1 MNRAIL
7 NHRRNRLRHQN
18 KPCVCSGGAGG
29 FACRVLCC
37 LLALTPSWAQETN
50 IGIEPVRPSAPILWR
65 PYKPVTVPPIRL
77 NDSDRM
83 KVLIRAGKLYLTA
96 HDAIALA
103 LENNIDIENA
113 RYNPTLMAWNL
124 ERSQAG
130 GALPGVQSGSSQAS
144 SIQSGQGVLG
154 AQQAAGVSLPG
165 SRGGSGGTS
174 NATVTQV
181 GPVTPTF
188 DPSLQE
194 STAFSHTSNPEPNTI
209 LSQTSNLVRNTRSYS
224 GTYSQG
230 FTTGGSLTI
239 NYGDH
244 YVNEN
249 APLDVLNPS
258 VAPALSFSIQ
268 QNLLQG
274 LGIKLNLRNITV
286 ARMNLQDSDLNFK
299 TQVSGVVVNVLNT
312 YYSLVGDYEDQKA
325 KQNALDTAR
334 QFYDESKRR
343 FDLGALAQLDVTTAE
358 NQVAVS
364 QLALVNSQATLA
376 QQQLQLKNLIS
387 RTGPG
392 AALIADVDI
401 VPVDQLAIPATDD
414 IPPIKSL
421 VQQALANRSDL
432 IVERGNIK
440 TAEISALGTINGLL
454 PSAGVIASRSTAGLA
469 GTPKVVQF
477 PGEPPFTANPYF
489 VGGIGTGLGQVLRQ
503 DFPTESVGV
512 FFVAQVYDRA
522 ALADHA
528 IDQLN
533 LRQQQLITAKDMN
546 QAQVDVTNS
555 VVALRQARAR
565 YEAAVQSRILQ
576 QQLLDAEQK
585 KFSLGASTPYNVI
598 VEQRDLAAAQ
608 SSELAARVAYQ
619 SARISLDQTTGATL
633 EANQISLAD
642 AEKGKV
648 PQTSQ
653 LPAVLPSA
661 LPN

>member
-1 MNRAIL
+1 MRQSFAIL
-7 NHRRNRLRHQN
+7 
-18 KPCVCSGGAGG
+18 
-29 FACRVLCC
+29 LCC
-37 LLALTPSWAQETN
+37 LLAVAPGWAQTPA

-65 PYKPVTVPPIRL
+65 PYKPVTVPPVRL
-77 NDSDRM
+77 SDSDRM
-83 KVLIRAGKLYLTA
+83 KVLIRAGKLYLTV

-174 NATVTQV
+174 NATVAQV

-188 DPSLQE
+188 DPSIQE
-194 STAFSHTSNPEPNTI
+194 STAFSHTSNPQPLTT
-209 LSQTSNLVRNTRSYS
+209 LSEISNLVRGTRSYS

-230 FTTGGSLTI
+230 FATGGSLTI

-258 VAPALSFSIQ
+258 VAPALSFSVQ

-286 ARMNLQDSDLNFK
+286 ARMNLADSDLNFK
-299 TQVSGVVVNVLNT
+299 TQVAGVVVNVLNT
-312 YYSLVGDYEDQKA
+312 YYSLVGDYEDLRA
-325 KQNALDTAR
+325 KQSALDTAKR
-334 QFYDESKRR
+334 FYDESKRR

-364 QLALVNSQATLA
+364 QLAFVNSQATVA

-392 AALIADVDI
+392 AALIADVEI

-414 IPPIKSL
+414 IPPVKTL

-432 IVERGNIK
+432 IVERGNVRS
-440 TAEISALGTINGLL
+440 AEISALGTINGLL

-469 GTPKVVQF
+469 GTPKTVTLF
-477 PGEPPFTANPYF
+477 PGAPPFTANPYF

-503 DFPTESVGV
+503 DFPTEGVGV

-565 YEAAVQSRILQ
+565 YEAAVESRILQ
-576 QQLLDAEQK
+576 QQLLDAEEK

-598 VEQRDLAAAQ
+598 VEQRDLATAQ
-608 SSELAARVAYQ
+608 SSELAARVSYQ
-619 SARISLDQTTGATL
+619 SARISLDQTIGATL
-633 EANQISLAD
+633 DVNHISLTD
-642 AEKGKV
+642 AETGKI
-648 PQTSQ
+648 PQTST
-653 LPAVLPSA
+653 LPAVLPGQ
-661 LPN
+661 N

>member
-1 MNRAIL
+1 MWGQVMRVRAL
-7 NHRRNRLRHQN
+7 
-18 KPCVCSGGAGG
+18 
-29 FACRVLCC
+29 ACALVFSQL
-37 LLALTPSWAQETN
+37 LTPVRAQQTD
-50 IGIEPVRPSAPILWR
+50 IGIEPVRPSAPVFYR
-65 PYKPVTVPPIRL
+65 PYLPVTVPPIRL
-77 NDSDRM
+77 NDSVRM
-83 KVLIRAGKLYLTA
+83 KILIRAGKLYLTV

-113 RYNPTLMAWNL
+113 RYNPSLMAWNL
-124 ERSQAG
+124 ERSEAG

-144 SIQSGQGVLG
+144 SVQSGQGVLG
-154 AQQAAGVSLPG
+154 AQQAAGVSIPG

-174 NATVTQV
+174 NATVAQV

-188 DPSLQE
+188 DPSIQE
-194 STAFSHTSNPEPNTI
+194 STAFSHRSNPQSNTT
-209 LSQTSNLVRNTRSYS
+209 LSQNANIVQGVRTYS

-230 FTTGGSLTI
+230 FATGGSLTI

-244 YVNEN
+244 YLNEN
-249 APLDVLNPS
+249 AQQDVLNPS
-258 VAPALSFSIQ
+258 SAPALSFSIQ

-274 LGIKLNLRNITV
+274 LGVRLNLRNITV
-286 ARMNLQDSDLNFK
+286 ARNNLQDSDLNFK

-401 VPVDQLAIPATDD
+401 VPVDQLVIPAADD
-414 IPPIKSL
+414 IPPVKDL
-421 VQQALANRSDL
+421 VQKALANRSDL
-432 IVERGNIK
+432 IVERGNVK
-440 TAEISALGTINGLL
+440 SAEESALGTINGLL
-454 PSAGVIASRSTAGLA
+454 PSAGVLASRSTAGLS
-469 GTPKVVQF
+469 GTARIVPPFF
-477 PGEPPFTANPYF
+477 PGAPPSTANPYF
-489 VGGIGTGLGQVLRQ
+489 VGGIGTALGQVFRQ
-503 DFPTESVGV
+503 NFPTESVGV

-533 LRQQQLITAKDMN
+533 IRQQQLITAKDMN

-555 VVALRQARAR
+555 VVALRQSRAR

-576 QQLLDAEQK
+576 QQLLDAEEK
-585 KFSLGASTPYNVI
+585 KFGLGASTPYNVI
-598 VEQRDLAAAQ
+598 VEQRDLATAQ
-608 SSELAARVAYQ
+608 SSELAARIAYQ

-633 EANQISLAD
+633 EANRISLAD
-642 AEKGKV
+642 AEKGKS
-648 PQTSQ
+648 PETSR
-653 LPAVLPSA
+653 LPATLPDQ
-661 LPN
+661 N

>member
-1 MNRAIL
+1 MSVVR
-7 NHRRNRLRHQN
+7 
-18 KPCVCSGGAGG
+18 KGAGENAYSTNTLNTLTALWSRPL
-29 FACRVLCC
+29 ACALVFSQ
-37 LLALTPSWAQETN
+37 LLAAQT
-50 IGIEPVRPSAPILWR
+50 GIEPVRPSAPILYR
-65 PYKPVTVPPIRL
+65 PYLPVTVPPIRL
-77 NDSDRM
+77 GDSDRM
-83 KVLIRAGKLYLTA
+83 KILIRGGKLYLTV

-113 RYNPTLMAWNL
+113 RYNPTLQAWNL

-130 GALPGVQSGSSQAS
+130 GALPGVPSGSSQAS
-144 SIQSGQGVLG
+144 SVQSGQGVLG

-165 SRGGSGGTS
+165 ARGGSGGTT

-188 DPSLQE
+188 DPSIQE
-194 STAFSHTSNPEPNTI
+194 STAFSHRSNPEPNTL
-209 LSQTSNLVRNTRSYS
+209 LSQTSNLVQGIRTYS

-230 FTTGGSLTI
+230 FATGGSLTI

-274 LGIKLNLRNITV
+274 LGIKLNQRNITV
-286 ARMNLQDSDLNFK
+286 ARMNLADSDLNFK

-312 YYSLVGDYEDQKA
+312 YYSLVGDYEDLRA
-325 KQNALDTAR
+325 KQSTLDTAR
-334 QFYDESKRR
+334 RFYDESKRR

-364 QLALVNSQATLA
+364 QLAFVNSQATVA

-387 RTGPG
+387 RTGP
-392 AALIADVDI
+392 ANALIADVEI

-432 IVERGNIK
+432 IVERGNVK
-440 TAEISALGTINGLL
+440 SAEISALGTINGLL

-469 GTPKVVQF
+469 GTPKTVTIF
-477 PGEPPFTANPYF
+477 PGAPPTTANPYF

-533 LRQQQLITAKDMN
+533 IRQQQLITAKDMN

-576 QQLLDAEQK
+576 QQLLDAEEK

-598 VEQRDLAAAQ
+598 VEQRDLATAQ
-608 SSELAARVAYQ
+608 SAELAARVSYQ
-619 SARISLDQTTGATL
+619 SARISLDQTIGATL
-633 EANQISLAD
+633 EVNHISLAD
-642 AEKGKV
+642 AEKGKI
-648 PQTSQ
+648 PQTST
-653 LPAVLPSA
+653 LPAVLPGQ
-661 LPN
+661 N

>member
-1 MNRAIL
+1 MKTPRATPAWI
-7 NHRRNRLRHQN
+7 
-18 KPCVCSGGAGG
+18 
-29 FACRVLCC
+29 CC
-37 LLALTPSWAQETN
+37 LLAASPVWAQQPA
-50 IGIEPVRPSAPILWR
+50 IGIEPIRPSAPVLWR
-65 PYKPVTVPPIRL
+65 PYLPVEVPPARL
-77 NDSDRM
+77 GDSDRI
-83 KVLIRAGKLYLTA
+83 KILIRAGKLYLTV

-124 ERSQAG
+124 ERSEAG
-130 GALPGVQSGSSQAS
+130 GALPGVQSGSTQAS
-144 SIQSGQGVLG
+144 SVQSGQGVLG

-174 NATVTQV
+174 NATVAQV

-188 DPSLQE
+188 DPSIQE
-194 STAFSHTSNPEPNTI
+194 SSAFSHNSNPQPLTT
-209 LSQTSNLVRNTRSYS
+209 LSEITNLVRNTRSYS

-230 FTTGGSLTI
+230 FATGGSLTI

-258 VAPALSFSIQ
+258 VAPGLSFSVQ

-274 LGIKLNLRNITV
+274 LGIKLNRRNITV
-286 ARMNLQDSDLNFK
+286 AKMNLQDSDLNFK

-312 YYSLVGDYEDQKA
+312 YYSLVGDYEDMRA
-325 KQNALDTAR
+325 KQNALDTAKR
-334 QFYDESKRR
+334 FYDESKRR
-343 FDLGALAQLDVTTAE
+343 YDLGALAQLDVTTAE

-364 QLALVNSQATLA
+364 QLALVNSQAA
-376 QQQLQLKNLIS
+376 VQQQQLQLKNLIS
-387 RTGPG
+387 RTGP
-392 AALIADVDI
+392 ANALISDVDI
-401 VPVDQLAIPATDD
+401 VPVDQLLIPASDD
-414 IPPIKSL
+414 IPPVKDL
-421 VQQALANRSDL
+421 VQKALANRSDL
-432 IVERGNIK
+432 IVERGNIT

-454 PSAGVIASRSTAGLA
+454 PSAGVLASRSTQGLA
-469 GTPKVVQF
+469 GTPKIVNLPPF
-477 PGEPPFTANPYF
+477 PPFTANPYF
-489 VGGIGTGLGQVLRQ
+489 VGGIGTALGQVLRQ
-503 DFPTESVGV
+503 NFPTESVGV

-533 LRQQQLITAKDMN
+533 IRQQQLVAAKDMN

-576 QQLLDAEQK
+576 QQLLDAEEK
-585 KFSLGASTPYNVI
+585 KFNLGASTPYNVV
-598 VEQRDLAAAQ
+598 VEQRDLATAQ
-608 SSELAARVAYQ
+608 SAELAARVSYQ

-642 AEKGKV
+642 AEKGKIA
-648 PQTSQ
+648 QTSA
-653 LPAVLPSA
+653 LPAVLPGQ
-661 LPN
+661 N

>member
-1 MNRAIL
+1 MKTPRATL
-7 NHRRNRLRHQN
+7 
-18 KPCVCSGGAGG
+18 AWM
-29 FACRVLCC
+29 CC
-37 LLALTPSWAQETN
+37 LLAASPVWAQQPA
-50 IGIEPVRPSAPILWR
+50 IGIEPIRPSAPILWR
-65 PYKPVTVPPIRL
+65 PYLPVEVPPARL
-77 NDSDRM
+77 GDSDRM
-83 KVLIRAGKLYLTA
+83 KILIRAGKLYLTV

-113 RYNPTLMAWNL
+113 RYNPSLMAWNL

-130 GALPGVQSGSSQAS
+130 GALPGVPSGSSQAS
-144 SIQSGQGVLG
+144 SVQSGQGVLG

-165 SRGGSGGTS
+165 SRGGSGGTT
-174 NATVTQV
+174 NATVAQV

-188 DPSLQE
+188 DPSIQE
-194 STAFSHTSNPEPNTI
+194 SNAFSHNSNPQPLTTLSEIPNLI
-209 LSQTSNLVRNTRSYS
+209 RNTRSYS

-230 FTTGGSLTI
+230 FATGGSLTI

-258 VAPALSFSIQ
+258 VAPGLSFSVQ

-274 LGIKLNLRNITV
+274 LGIKLNRRNITV

-312 YYSLVGDYEDQKA
+312 YYALVGDYEDLRA
-325 KQNALDTAR
+325 KQNALDTAKR
-334 QFYDESKRR
+334 FYDESKKR

-364 QLALVNSQATLA
+364 QLSLVNSQASV
-376 QQQLQLKNLIS
+376 QQAQLQLKNLIS

-392 AALIADVDI
+392 TALIADVDI
-401 VPVDQLAIPATDD
+401 VPVDQLVIPATDD
-414 IPPIKSL
+414 IPPVKDL
-421 VQQALANRSDL
+421 VQTALANRSDL
-432 IVERGNIK
+432 IVERGNIE
-440 TAEISALGTINGLL
+440 TAKISALGTINGLL
-454 PSAGVIASRSTAGLA
+454 PSAGVLSSRSTQGLA
-469 GTPKVVQF
+469 GTPKIVNLPPF
-477 PGEPPFTANPYF
+477 PPFTANPYF
-489 VGGIGTGLGQVLRQ
+489 VGGTGTALGQIFRQ
-503 DFPTESVGV
+503 NFPTESIGA

-533 LRQQQLITAKDMN
+533 IRQQQLIAAKDMN

-555 VVALRQARAR
+555 VVALRQTRAR

-576 QQLLDAEQK
+576 QQLLDAEEK
-585 KFSLGASTPYNVI
+585 KFNFGASTPYNVV

-608 SSELAARVAYQ
+608 SAELAARVSYQ
-619 SARISLDQTTGATL
+619 SARISLDQTIGATL
-633 EANQISLAD
+633 EVNQISLAD
-642 AEKGKV
+642 AEKGRI
-648 PQTSQ
+648 QRQSA
-653 LPAVLPSA
+653 LPAVLPGQ
-661 LPN
+661 N

>member
-1 MNRAIL
+1 MKTPRAAL
-7 NHRRNRLRHQN
+7 
-18 KPCVCSGGAGG
+18 AW
-29 FACRVLCC
+29 FCC
-37 LLALTPSWAQETN
+37 LLAASPVWAQQPA
-50 IGIEPVRPSAPILWR
+50 IGIEPIRPSAPILWR
-65 PYKPVTVPPIRL
+65 PYLPVEVPPARL
-77 NDSDRM
+77 GDSDRM
-83 KVLIRAGKLYLTA
+83 KILIRAGKLYLTV

-113 RYNPTLMAWNL
+113 RYNPSLMAWNL
-124 ERSQAG
+124 ERSEAG
-130 GALPGVQSGSSQAS
+130 GALPGVQSGSTQAS
-144 SIQSGQGVLG
+144 SVQSGQGVLG

-174 NATVTQV
+174 NATVAQV

-188 DPSLQE
+188 DPSIQE
-194 STAFSHTSNPEPNTI
+194 SSAFSHNSNPQPLTT
-209 LSQTSNLVRNTRSYS
+209 LSEISNLVRNTRSYS

-230 FTTGGSLTI
+230 FATGGSLTI

-258 VAPALSFSIQ
+258 VAPALSFSVQ

-274 LGIKLNLRNITV
+274 LGIKLNRRNITV

-312 YYSLVGDYEDQKA
+312 YYALVGDYEDMRA
-325 KQNALDTAR
+325 KQNALDTAKR
-334 QFYDESKRR
+334 FYDESKRR
-343 FDLGALAQLDVTTAE
+343 YDLGALAQLDVTTAD

-364 QLALVNSQATLA
+364 QLALVNSQAA
-376 QQQLQLKNLIS
+376 VQQQQLQLKNLIS
-387 RTGPG
+387 RTGP
-392 AALIADVDI
+392 ANALISDVDI
-401 VPVDQLAIPATDD
+401 VPVDQLVIPATDD
-414 IPPIKSL
+414 IPPVKDL
-421 VQQALANRSDL
+421 VQKALANRSDL

-454 PSAGVIASRSTAGLA
+454 PSAGVLASRSTQGLA
-469 GTPKVVQF
+469 GTPKIVII
-477 PGEPPFTANPYF
+477 PPIPNTPPIPPFTANPYF
-489 VGGIGTGLGQVLRQ
+489 VGGTGTALGQIFRQ
-503 DFPTESVGV
+503 NFPTESVGA

-533 LRQQQLITAKDMN
+533 IRQQQLISAKDMN

-555 VVALRQARAR
+555 VVAMRQARAR

-576 QQLLDAEQK
+576 QQLLDAEEK
-585 KFSLGASTPYNVI
+585 KFNLGASTPYDVV
-598 VEQRDLAAAQ
+598 VEQRDLATAQ
-608 SSELAARVAYQ
+608 SAELAARVSYQ
-619 SARISLDQTTGATL
+619 SARISLDQTTGVTL

-642 AEKGKV
+642 AEQGKI
-648 PQTSQ
+648 PQTSA
-653 LPAVLPSA
+653 LPAVLPA
-661 LPN
+661 QN